1 MSEAD
6 SAGGATA
13 SGGIDEEEGG
23 DTFSGRLGLIFATI
37 GAAIG
42 TGNIW
47 RFPRMVGA
55 NGGGSF
61 LVPWL
66 IFLFVWS
73 VPLIIAEFAIGKR
86 SRVGTVGSFR
96 IFAGRRFAWMG
107 LWTAW
112 ISTAIGFYY
121 AVVTG
126 WCLNYF
132 RLAVSGGL
140 NSSVDTT
147 EVWNNFL
154 ANPGLVIFF
163 QFLAV
168 IITMA
173 AIWKGA
179 KAIEKVNVTLMVSL
193 FILLF
198 AALILALIMDF
209 EDGTLDGFVYM
220 FTIQPEYLVKP
231 ETWINGLAQS
241 AWSCSAGMG
250 MAITYSV
257 YMRKDEDTT
266 LNAATMCLANNS
278 ISIIAGLTVM
288 MAVFSVLADPLSA
301 VSGGSSAITFLV
313 LPEVF
318 AQAPGGPIVQVTM
331 VAMFFLAL
339 SFAALTSMI
348 STVELCVRN
357 FVDHGIDRN
366 VAVPATGAAI
376 FLFGLPSAALWILID
391 DSTGVAFPQFLEV
404 QDHIWGY
411 GLMFSGLFIAYS
423 IWKYGWSRYRV
434 WQDENGLTG
443 FNFRDYLDH
452 GVSSFRDDFIN
463 TGDNDWWIG
472 KWWDYIMYLGF
483 PLMFSVLMIS
493 YFGDLLFNVHE
504 PWNPT
509 NPHGISII
517 LLFWGITAGI
527 FISLNRYVLV
537 NKMVR
542 TGGEGFPLW
551 IISGD
556 WRLEPRPLYRN
567 VPAGADA
574 AVEMLPGGDD
584 PFILHAG
591 DDLPPTFI
599 DDDGKE
605 WQTSGPGGSG
615 GGSVGGGSSASVID
629 AEIA

>member
-1 MSEAD
+1 MSE
-6 SAGGATA
+6 GG
-13 SGGIDEEEGG
+13 SDE
-23 DTFSGRLGLIFATI
+23 FSGRLGLIFATI

-66 IFLFVWS
+66 IFLFLWS
-73 VPLIIAEFAIGKR
+73 VPLIIAEFALGKR
-86 SRVGTVGSFR
+86 SRTGTVGTFR
-96 IFAGRRFAWMG
+96 IFAGNRFAWMG

-126 WCLNYF
+126 WCINYF
-132 RLAVSGGL
+132 QTAIRGGL
-140 NSSVDTT
+140 GSEVDTV
-147 EVWNNFL
+147 EVWNSFL
-154 ANPGLVIFF
+154 NNPLEVVFF
-163 QFLAV
+163 QAIAV
-168 IITMA
+168 AITML

-179 KAIEKVNVTLMVSL
+179 KAIEKVNVGLMISL
-193 FILLF
+193 FVLLF
-198 AALILALIMDF
+198 AALFLAFVMDLD
-209 EDGTLDGFVYM
+209 DGSLDGFVYM
-220 FTIQPEYLVKP
+220 FSIQPEYLMQP
-231 ETWINGLAQS
+231 ETWINGLSQS

-288 MAVFSVLADPLSA
+288 MAVFAVVDDPLAA

-318 AQAPGGPIVQVTM
+318 AQAPGGPIVQLTM
-331 VAMFFLAL
+331 VTMFFLAL

-357 FVDHGIDRN
+357 FVDHGIDRPK
-366 VAVPATGAAI
+366 AVGFTSIAI
-376 FLFGLPSAALWILID
+376 FLFGLPSAGLWILVD
-391 DSTGVAFPQFLEV
+391 DSTGVVFPQFLEV

-423 IWKYGWSRYRV
+423 IWKYGWNRYRV
-434 WQDENGLTG
+434 WQEENDISG
-443 FNFRDYLDH
+443 FDYRDYLDH

-483 PLMFSVLMIS
+483 PLMFSVLILS
-493 YFGDLLFNVHE
+493 YFGDMLVNVE
-504 PWNPT
+504 NPWDPSNA
-509 NPHGISII
+509 NGISII
-517 LLFWGITAGI
+517 LLFWGVTAGL
-527 FISLNRYVLV
+527 FIGLNRYILI
-537 NKMVR
+537 NRMVP
-542 TGGEGFPLW
+542 TTDDFWLLA
-551 IISGD
+551 ILSGNY
-556 WRLEPRPLYRN
+556 RLEPRPLYRN
-567 VPAGADA
+567 VPEGAE
-574 AVEMLPGGDD
+574 VSIETLPGGEDPYIVQAGEKLPATFVDD
-584 PFILHAG
+584 YGETRSHTG
-591 DDLPPTFI
+591 
-599 DDDGKE
+599 
-605 WQTSGPGGSG
+605 
-615 GGSVGGGSSASVID
+615 ASLD
-629 AEIA
+629 AELV

>member
-1 MSEAD
+1 MNPQSEPSSD
-6 SAGGATA
+6 Q
-13 SGGIDEEEGG
+13 
-23 DTFSGRLGLIFATI
+23 FSGRLGLIFATI

-66 IFLFVWS
+66 IFLFLWS
-73 VPLIIAEFAIGKR
+73 VPLIIAEFALGKR
-86 SRVGTVGSFR
+86 SRTGTVGTFR
-96 IFAGRRFAWMG
+96 IFAGPKFAWMG

-132 RLAVSGGL
+132 QTAIRGGL
-140 NSSVDTT
+140 SEGVDTI

-154 ANPGLVIFF
+154 QAPGQVIIF
-163 QFLAV
+163 QAV
-168 IITMA
+168 AILITMA

-179 KAIEKVNVTLMVSL
+179 KAIEKANVYLMTSL
-193 FILLF
+193 FVLLF
-198 AALILALIMDF
+198 TALFLAFVMDF
-209 EDGTLDGFVYM
+209 EDGTLDGFVFM
-220 FTIQPEYLVKP
+220 FSIQPEYLMEP
-231 ETWINGLAQS
+231 ETWINGLSQS

-288 MAVFSVLADPLSA
+288 MAVFAVVDDPLSA
-301 VSGGSSAITFLV
+301 VGGGSSAITFLV

-318 AQAPGGPIVQVTM
+318 AQAPGGPAIQLLM
-331 VAMFFLAL
+331 VAVFFLAL

-357 FVDHGIDRN
+357 FVDHGVDRSQ
-366 VAVPATGAAI
+366 AVGFTSAAI
-376 FLFGLPSAALWILID
+376 FLFGLPSAAIWILVD

-423 IWKYGWSRYRV
+423 IWKYGWSRYKS
-434 WQDENGLTG
+434 WQHDNDVDGFDVGDYVENG
-443 FNFRDYLDH
+443 
-452 GVSSFRDDFIN
+452 VSAFRDDFVN

-472 KWWDYIMYLGF
+472 RWWDAIMYIGF
-483 PLMFSVLMIS
+483 PAMFAVLMLS
-493 YFGDLLFNVHE
+493 YFGDLLANVHD

-517 LLFWGITAGI
+517 LLFWGVTAFI
-527 FISLNRYVLV
+527 FVSLNKYVLV
-537 NKMVR
+537 NRMVP
-542 TGGEGFPLW
+542 TSDSPWPLYVL
-551 IISGD
+551 SRD
-556 WRLEPRPLYRN
+556 FELEPRPVYRN
-567 VPAGADA
+567 VPEGAEAPID
-574 AVEMLPGGDD
+574 MLPGGDD
-584 PFILHAG
+584 PFVVQAG
-591 DDLPPTFI
+591 DELPDSFVDEYGETRSHTMTTV
-599 DDDGKE
+599 E
-605 WQTSGPGGSG
+605 
-615 GGSVGGGSSASVID
+615 
-629 AEIA
+629 AELA

>member
-1 MSEAD
+1 MEAKGE
-6 SAGGATA
+6 AG
-13 SGGIDEEEGG
+13 SDE
-23 DTFSGRLGLIFATI
+23 FSGRLGLIFATI

-66 IFLFVWS
+66 IFLFLWS
-73 VPLIIAEFAIGKR
+73 VPLIIAEFALGKR
-86 SRVGTVGSFR
+86 SRTGTVGTFR
-96 IFAGRRFAWMG
+96 IFAGNRFAWMG

-126 WCLNYF
+126 WCINYF
-132 RLAVSGGL
+132 QTAVRGGL
-140 NSSVDTT
+140 GSEVDTVQ
-147 EVWNNFL
+147 VWNDFL
-154 ANPGLVIFF
+154 QDPSQVIFF
-163 QFLAV
+163 QTLSV
-168 IITMA
+168 LITMA

-198 AALILALIMDF
+198 AALFLSFVMDLD
-209 EDGTLDGFVYM
+209 DGTLDGFIYM
-220 FTIQPEYLVKP
+220 FSIQPEYLTQP
-231 ETWINGLAQS
+231 ETWINGLSQS

-288 MAVFSVLADPLSA
+288 MAVFSVSDDPLGA

-318 AQAPGGPIVQVTM
+318 AQAPGGPVVQLLMVT
-331 VAMFFLAL
+331 MFFLAL

-357 FVDHGIDRN
+357 FVDHGIERKK
-366 VAVPATGAAI
+366 AVGFTTLAI
-376 FLFGLPSAALWILID
+376 FLFGLPSAALWILVD
-391 DSTGVAFPQFLEV
+391 PDTGVAFPQFLEV

-423 IWKYGWSRYRV
+423 IWKYGWNRYRV
-434 WQDENGLTG
+434 WQDENDITG
-443 FNFRDYLDH
+443 FNFRDYLDN

-483 PLMFSVLMIS
+483 PIMFGVLILS
-493 YFGDLLFNVHE
+493 YFSDLILNVNN
-504 PWNPT
+504 PWDPT
-509 NPHGISII
+509 NADGITII
-517 LLFWGITAGI
+517 LLFWGITAGL
-527 FISLNRYVLV
+527 FISMNKYILV
-537 NKMVR
+537 NRVLSMN
-542 TGGEGFPLW
+542 GSIWPPSW
-551 IISGD
+551 D
-556 WRLEPRPLYRN
+556 LEPRPLYRN
-567 VPAGADA
+567 VPEGAD
-574 AVEMLPGGDD
+574 VSIDTLPGGED
-584 PFILHAG
+584 PFIIEVGESLPETFVNDYGETQTHTLHA
-591 DDLPPTFI
+591 
-599 DDDGKE
+599 
-605 WQTSGPGGSG
+605 QS
-615 GGSVGGGSSASVID
+615 
-629 AEIA
+629 

>member
-1 MSEAD
+1 MA
-6 SAGGATA
+6 
-13 SGGIDEEEGG
+13 EGG
-23 DTFSGRLGLIFATI
+23 SDEFSGRLGLIFATI

-66 IFLFVWS
+66 IFLFLWS
-73 VPLIIAEFAIGKR
+73 VPLIIAEFALGKR
-86 SRVGTVGSFR
+86 SRTGTVGTFR
-96 IFAGRRFAWMG
+96 IFAGKRFAWMG

-132 RLAVSGGL
+132 QTAIRGGL
-140 NSSVDTT
+140 GSEVDTV
-147 EVWNNFL
+147 EVWNSFL
-154 ANPGLVIFF
+154 QNPMEVVFF
-163 QFLAV
+163 QALAV
-168 IITMA
+168 AITML

-179 KAIEKVNVTLMVSL
+179 KAIEKVNVGLMISL
-193 FILLF
+193 FVLLF
-198 AALILALIMDF
+198 AALFLSFVMDL
-209 EDGTLDGFVYM
+209 EDGSLDGFVYM
-220 FTIQPEYLVKP
+220 FSIQPEYLMQP
-231 ETWINGLAQS
+231 ETWINGLSQS

-288 MAVFSVLADPLSA
+288 MAVFAVVDDPLAA

-318 AQAPGGPIVQVTM
+318 AQAPGGPIVQLAMVT
-331 VAMFFLAL
+331 MFFLAL

-357 FVDHGIDRN
+357 FVDHGISRPK
-366 VAVPATGAAI
+366 AVGFTSLAI
-376 FLFGLPSAALWILID
+376 FFFGLPSAMTWILVD

-423 IWKYGWSRYRV
+423 IWKYGWNRYRV
-434 WQDENGLTG
+434 WQEENDITG
-443 FNFRDYLDH
+443 FSLRDYLDN

-483 PLMFSVLMIS
+483 PLMFSVLILS
-493 YFGDLLFNVHE
+493 YFVDMLVNVDN
-504 PWNPT
+504 PWDPT
-509 NPHGISII
+509 NANGISII
-517 LLFWGITAGI
+517 LLFWGITASL
-527 FISLNRYVLV
+527 FIGFNRFIIVNRIVPTTDEPWPLAVLSR
-537 NKMVR
+537 NF
-542 TGGEGFPLW
+542 T
-551 IISGD
+551 
-556 WRLEPRPLYRN
+556 LEPRPLYRN
-567 VPAGADA
+567 VPEGAD
-574 AVEMLPGGDD
+574 VPIDTLPGGED
-584 PFILHAG
+584 PFIVEVGENLPETFV
-591 DDLPPTFI
+591 DDYGETR
-599 DDDGKE
+599 
-605 WQTSGPGGSG
+605 THT
-615 GGSVGGGSSASVID
+615 GSSIE
-629 AEIA
+629 AELA

>member
-1 MSEAD
+1 MNSD
-6 SAGGATA
+6 AGPQ
-13 SGGIDEEEGG
+13 SDE
-23 DTFSGRLGLIFATI
+23 FSGRLGLIFATI

-61 LVPWL
+61 LIPWL
-66 IFLFVWS
+66 IFLFLWS
-73 VPLIIAEFAIGKR
+73 IPLIIAEFALGKR
-86 SRVGTVGSFR
+86 SRTGTVGTFR
-96 IFAGRRFAWMG
+96 IFTGNKFAWMG

-132 RLAVSGGL
+132 QTAIRGGL
-140 NSSVDTT
+140 GSEVDTQ
-147 EVWNNFL
+147 EVWNSFL
-154 ANPGLVIFF
+154 QDTWQVIGF
-163 QFLAV
+163 QLIAV

-179 KAIEKVNVTLMVSL
+179 KAIEKVNVTLIISL

-198 AALILALIMDF
+198 AALFLSFVMDLK
-209 EDGTLDGFVYM
+209 DGTLDGFVYM
-220 FTIQPEYLVKP
+220 FSIQPEYLYEP
-231 ETWINGLAQS
+231 ETWINGLSQS

-257 YMRKDEDTT
+257 YTRKDEDTT

-288 MAVFSVLADPLSA
+288 MAVFSVSEDPLGA

-318 AQAPGGPIVQVTM
+318 AQAPGGPVVQLLMVT
-331 VAMFFLAL
+331 MFFLAL

-357 FVDHGIDRN
+357 FVDHGIERQK
-366 VAVPATGAAI
+366 AVGFTTIAI
-376 FLFGLPSAALWILID
+376 FFFGIPSAALWIKLD
-391 DSTGVAFPQFLEV
+391 ADTGVAFPQFLEV

-423 IWKYGWSRYRV
+423 IWKYGWSRYRN
-434 WQDENGLTG
+434 WQEENDITG
-443 FNFRDYLDH
+443 FNFRDYLDN

-483 PLMFSVLMIS
+483 PIMFGVLMSS
-493 YFGDLLFNVHE
+493 YFIDLLINVE
-504 PWNPT
+504 DPWNPS
-509 NPHGISII
+509 NPYGITII
-517 LLFWGITAGI
+517 LLFWGVTAGL
-527 FISLNRYVLV
+527 FIGMNKYILINRIIPNDNQFWLFAFV
-537 NKMVR
+537 
-542 TGGEGFPLW
+542 TGNYE
-551 IISGD
+551 
-556 WRLEPRPLYRN
+556 LEPRPLYRN
-567 VPAGADA
+567 VPEGAH
-574 AVEMLPGGDD
+574 VPIETLPGGAD
-584 PFILHAG
+584 PYIIKVG
-591 DDLPPTFI
+591 DALPPTFVN
-599 DDDGKE
+599 DYGE
-605 WQTSGPGGSG
+605 TVTHTLST
-615 GGSVGGGSSASVID
+615 VE
-629 AEIA
+629 AEITPKIQTN

>member
-1 MSEAD
+1 MSE
-6 SAGGATA
+6 
-13 SGGIDEEEGG
+13 EGS
-23 DTFSGRLGLIFATI
+23 DQFSGRLGLIFATI

-61 LVPWL
+61 LVPWV
-66 IFLFVWS
+66 IFLFLWS
-73 VPLIIAEFAIGKR
+73 VPLIIAEFALGKR
-86 SRVGTVGSFR
+86 SRTGTVGTFR
-96 IFAGRRFAWMG
+96 IFAGNRFAWMG

-126 WCLNYF
+126 WCINYF
-132 RLAVSGGL
+132 QTAIRGGL
-140 NSSVDTT
+140 GSEVDTV
-147 EVWNNFL
+147 EVWNSFL
-154 ANPGLVIFF
+154 NNPLEVVFF
-163 QFLAV
+163 QAIAV
-168 IITMA
+168 AITML

-179 KAIEKVNVTLMVSL
+179 KAIEKVNVGLMISL
-193 FILLF
+193 FVLLF
-198 AALILALIMDF
+198 AALFLAFVMDLD
-209 EDGTLDGFVYM
+209 DGSLDGFVYM
-220 FTIQPEYLVKP
+220 FSIQPEYLMQP
-231 ETWINGLAQS
+231 ETWINGLSQS

-288 MAVFSVLADPLSA
+288 MAVFAVVDDPLAA

-318 AQAPGGPIVQVTM
+318 AQAPGGPIVQLTM
-331 VAMFFLAL
+331 VTMFFLAL

-357 FVDHGIDRN
+357 FVDHGIDRPK
-366 VAVPATGAAI
+366 AVGFTSIAI
-376 FLFGLPSAALWILID
+376 FLFGLPSAGLWILVD
-391 DSTGVAFPQFLEV
+391 DSTGVVFPQFLEV

-423 IWKYGWSRYRV
+423 IWKYGWNRYRV
-434 WQDENGLTG
+434 WQEENDISG
-443 FNFRDYLDH
+443 FDYRDYLDH

-483 PLMFSVLMIS
+483 PLMFSVLILS
-493 YFGDLLFNVHE
+493 YFGDMLVNVE
-504 PWNPT
+504 NPWDPSNA
-509 NPHGISII
+509 NGISII
-517 LLFWGITAGI
+517 LLFWGVTAGL
-527 FISLNRYVLV
+527 FIGLNRYILV
-537 NKMVR
+537 NRMVP
-542 TGGEGFPLW
+542 TTDDFWLLA
-551 IISGD
+551 ILSGNY
-556 WRLEPRPLYRN
+556 RLEPRPLYRN
-567 VPAGADA
+567 VPEGAE
-574 AVEMLPGGDD
+574 VSIETLPGGEDPYIVQAGENLPATFVDD
-584 PFILHAG
+584 YGETRSHTG
-591 DDLPPTFI
+591 
-599 DDDGKE
+599 
-605 WQTSGPGGSG
+605 
-615 GGSVGGGSSASVID
+615 ASLD
-629 AEIA
+629 AELV

>member
-1 MSEAD
+1 MA
-6 SAGGATA
+6 
-13 SGGIDEEEGG
+13 EGG
-23 DTFSGRLGLIFATI
+23 SDEFSGRLGLIFATI

-66 IFLFVWS
+66 IFLFLWS
-73 VPLIIAEFAIGKR
+73 VPLIIAEFALGKR
-86 SRVGTVGSFR
+86 SRTGTVGTFR
-96 IFAGRRFAWMG
+96 IFAGKRFAWMG

-126 WCLNYF
+126 WCINYF
-132 RLAVSGGL
+132 QTAVRGGL
-140 NSSVDTT
+140 GSEVDTV
-147 EVWNNFL
+147 EVWNSFL
-154 ANPGLVIFF
+154 QNPMEVVFF
-163 QFLAV
+163 QAIAV
-168 IITMA
+168 AITML

-179 KAIEKVNVTLMVSL
+179 KAIEKVNVGLMISL

-198 AALILALIMDF
+198 AALFLAFVMDL

-220 FTIQPEYLVKP
+220 FSIQPEYLAQP
-231 ETWINGLAQS
+231 ETWINGLSQS

-288 MAVFSVLADPLSA
+288 MAVFAVVDDPLAA

-318 AQAPGGPIVQVTM
+318 AQAPGGPVVQLAMVT
-331 VAMFFLAL
+331 MFFLAL

-357 FVDHGIDRN
+357 FVDHGIERPQ
-366 VAVPATGAAI
+366 AVGFTSLAI
-376 FLFGLPSAALWILID
+376 FFFGLPSAVTWILVD

-423 IWKYGWSRYRV
+423 IWKYGWNRYRA
-434 WQDENGLTG
+434 WQEENDISG
-443 FNFRDYLDH
+443 FSLRDYLDN

-483 PLMFSVLMIS
+483 PLMFSVLILS
-493 YFGDLLFNVHE
+493 YFADMLANVDN
-504 PWNPT
+504 PWDPT
-509 NPHGISII
+509 NANGISII
-517 LLFWGITAGI
+517 LLFWGITAGL
-527 FISLNRYVLV
+527 FIGLNRFIIINRIVPTSG
-537 NKMVR
+537 NPW
-542 TGGEGFPLW
+542 PLALL
-551 IISGD
+551 SGNFT
-556 WRLEPRPLYRN
+556 LEPRPLYRN
-567 VPAGADA
+567 VPEGAEVPIDT
-574 AVEMLPGGDD
+574 LPGGED
-584 PFILHAG
+584 PFIVEVG
-591 DDLPPTFI
+591 EDLPETFV
-599 DDDGKE
+599 DDYGE
-605 WQTSGPGGSG
+605 TRPHTGS
-615 GGSVGGGSSASVID
+615 IIE
-629 AEIA
+629 AEIGYSYDQV

>member
-1 MSEAD
+1 MEAKGETG
-6 SAGGATA
+6 S
-13 SGGIDEEEGG
+13 DE
-23 DTFSGRLGLIFATI
+23 FSGRLGLIFATI

-66 IFLFVWS
+66 IFLFLWS
-73 VPLIIAEFAIGKR
+73 VPLIIAEFALGKR
-86 SRVGTVGSFR
+86 SRTGTVGTFR
-96 IFAGRRFAWMG
+96 IFAGNRFAWMG

-126 WCLNYF
+126 WCINYF
-132 RLAVSGGL
+132 QTAVRGGL
-140 NSSVDTT
+140 GSEVDTVQ
-147 EVWNNFL
+147 VWNDFL
-154 ANPGLVIFF
+154 QDPSQVIFF
-163 QFLAV
+163 QTLSV
-168 IITMA
+168 LITMA

-198 AALILALIMDF
+198 AALFLSFVMDLD
-209 EDGTLDGFVYM
+209 DGTLDGFIYM
-220 FTIQPEYLVKP
+220 FSIQPEYLTQP
-231 ETWINGLAQS
+231 ETWINGLSQS

-288 MAVFSVLADPLSA
+288 MAVFSVSDDPLGA

-318 AQAPGGPIVQVTM
+318 AQAPGGPVVQLLMVT
-331 VAMFFLAL
+331 MFFLAL

-357 FVDHGIDRN
+357 FVDHGIERKK
-366 VAVPATGAAI
+366 AVGFTTLAI
-376 FLFGLPSAALWILID
+376 FLFGLPSAALWILVD
-391 DSTGVAFPQFLEV
+391 PDTGVAFPQFLEV

-423 IWKYGWSRYRV
+423 IWKYGWNRYRV
-434 WQDENGLTG
+434 WQDENDITG
-443 FNFRDYLDH
+443 FSFRDYLEN

-483 PLMFSVLMIS
+483 PIMFGVLILS
-493 YFGDLLFNVHE
+493 YFSDLILNVNN
-504 PWNPT
+504 PWDPT
-509 NPHGISII
+509 NADGITII
-517 LLFWGITAGI
+517 LLFWGITAGLFVSMNKYI
-527 FISLNRYVLV
+527 LV
-537 NKMVR
+537 NRVLSMNG
-542 TGGEGFPLW
+542 TIWPPSW
-551 IISGD
+551 D
-556 WRLEPRPLYRN
+556 LEPRPLYRN
-567 VPAGADA
+567 VPVGAEVSIDT
-574 AVEMLPGGDD
+574 LPGGED
-584 PFILHAG
+584 PFIVEVGESLPETFVNEYGETQTHTLHQ
-591 DDLPPTFI
+591 LP
-599 DDDGKE
+599 
-605 WQTSGPGGSG
+605 W
-615 GGSVGGGSSASVID
+615 SSQS
-629 AEIA
+629 

>member
-1 MSEAD
+1 MQAKDEAG
-6 SAGGATA
+6 S
-13 SGGIDEEEGG
+13 DE
-23 DTFSGRLGLIFATI
+23 FSGRLGLIFATI

-66 IFLFVWS
+66 IFLFLWS
-73 VPLIIAEFAIGKR
+73 VPLIIAEFALGKR
-86 SRVGTVGSFR
+86 SRTGTVGTFR
-96 IFAGRRFAWMG
+96 IFAGNRFAWMG

-126 WCLNYF
+126 WCINYF
-132 RLAVSGGL
+132 QTAIRGGL
-140 NSSVDTT
+140 GSEVDTVQ
-147 EVWNNFL
+147 VWNDFL
-154 ANPGLVIFF
+154 QDPSQVIFF
-163 QFLAV
+163 QTLSV
-168 IITMA
+168 LITMA

-198 AALILALIMDF
+198 AALFLSFVMDLD
-209 EDGTLDGFVYM
+209 DGTLDGFVYM
-220 FTIQPEYLVKP
+220 FSIQPEYLTQP
-231 ETWINGLAQS
+231 ETWINGLSQS

-288 MAVFSVLADPLSA
+288 MAVFSVSDDPLGA

-318 AQAPGGPIVQVTM
+318 AQAPGGPVVQLLMVT
-331 VAMFFLAL
+331 MFFLAL

-357 FVDHGIDRN
+357 FVDHGIERKK
-366 VAVPATGAAI
+366 AVGFTTLAI
-376 FLFGLPSAALWILID
+376 FLFGLPSAALWILVD
-391 DSTGVAFPQFLEV
+391 PDTGVAFPQFLEV

-423 IWKYGWSRYRV
+423 IWKYGWNRYRV
-434 WQDENGLTG
+434 WQDENDITG
-443 FNFRDYLDH
+443 FSFRDYLDN

-483 PLMFSVLMIS
+483 PIMFGVLILS
-493 YFGDLLFNVHE
+493 YFSDLILNVNN
-504 PWNPT
+504 PWDPT
-509 NPHGISII
+509 NADGITII
-517 LLFWGITAGI
+517 LLFWGITAGLFVSMNKYI
-527 FISLNRYVLV
+527 LV
-537 NKMVR
+537 NRVLSMNG
-542 TGGEGFPLW
+542 TIWPPSW
-551 IISGD
+551 D
-556 WRLEPRPLYRN
+556 LEPRPLYRN
-567 VPAGADA
+567 VPVGAEVSIDT
-574 AVEMLPGGDD
+574 LPGGED
-584 PFILHAG
+584 PFIVEVGESLPETFVNEYGETQTHTLHQ
-591 DDLPPTFI
+591 LP
-599 DDDGKE
+599 
-605 WQTSGPGGSG
+605 W
-615 GGSVGGGSSASVID
+615 SSQS
-629 AEIA
+629 

>member
-1 MSEAD
+1 MQSEGETG
-6 SAGGATA
+6 S
-13 SGGIDEEEGG
+13 DE
-23 DTFSGRLGLIFATI
+23 FSGRLGLIFATI

-66 IFLFVWS
+66 IFLFLWS
-73 VPLIIAEFAIGKR
+73 VPLIIAEFALGKR
-86 SRVGTVGSFR
+86 SRTGTVGTFR
-96 IFAGRRFAWMG
+96 IFAGNRFAWMG

-126 WCLNYF
+126 WCINYF
-132 RLAVSGGL
+132 QTAIRGGL
-140 NSSVDTT
+140 GSEVDTVQ
-147 EVWNNFL
+147 VWNDFL
-154 ANPGLVIFF
+154 QDPTQVIFF
-163 QFLAV
+163 QSLSV
-168 IITMA
+168 LITMA

-198 AALILALIMDF
+198 AALFLSFVMDLD
-209 EDGTLDGFVYM
+209 DGTLDGFVYM
-220 FTIQPEYLVKP
+220 FSIQPEYLTQP
-231 ETWINGLAQS
+231 ETWINGLSQS

-288 MAVFSVLADPLSA
+288 MAVFSVSEDPLGA
-301 VSGGSSAITFLV
+301 VGGGSSAITFLV

-318 AQAPGGPIVQVTM
+318 AQAPGGPYVQLLMVT
-331 VAMFFLAL
+331 MFFLAL

-357 FVDHGIDRN
+357 FVDHGIERKK
-366 VAVPATGAAI
+366 AVGFTTLAI
-376 FLFGLPSAALWILID
+376 FLFGLPSAALWILVD
-391 DSTGVAFPQFLEV
+391 PDTGVAFPQFLEV

-423 IWKYGWSRYRV
+423 IWKYGWNRYKV
-434 WQDENGLTG
+434 WQTENDIDG
-443 FNFRDYLDH
+443 FSFRDYLDN

-483 PLMFSVLMIS
+483 PIMFGVLILS
-493 YFGDLLFNVHE
+493 YFSDLIFNVNN
-504 PWNPT
+504 PWDPT
-509 NPHGISII
+509 NADGITII
-517 LLFWGITAGI
+517 LLFWGITAGL
-527 FISLNRYVLV
+527 FISMNKYILV
-537 NKMVR
+537 NRVLS
-542 TGGEGFPLW
+542 TNGSIWPPNW
-551 IISGD
+551 D
-556 WRLEPRPLYRN
+556 LEPRPLYRN
-567 VPAGADA
+567 VPDGAD
-574 AVEMLPGGDD
+574 VSIDTLPGGED
-584 PFILHAG
+584 PFIV
-591 DDLPPTFI
+591 
-599 DDDGKE
+599 E
-605 WQTSGPGGSG
+605 
-615 GGSVGGGSSASVID
+615 VGSSLPETFVNDYGETQKHTLHTVPWSPQP
-629 AEIA
+629 

>member
-1 MSEAD
+1 MA
-6 SAGGATA
+6 
-13 SGGIDEEEGG
+13 EGG
-23 DTFSGRLGLIFATI
+23 SDEFSGRLGLIFATI

-66 IFLFVWS
+66 IFLFLWS
-73 VPLIIAEFAIGKR
+73 VPLIIAEFALGKR
-86 SRVGTVGSFR
+86 SRTGTVGTFR
-96 IFAGRRFAWMG
+96 IFAGKRFAWMG

-126 WCLNYF
+126 WCINYF
-132 RLAVSGGL
+132 QTAIRGGL
-140 NSSVDTT
+140 GSEVDTV
-147 EVWNNFL
+147 EVWNSFL
-154 ANPGLVIFF
+154 QNPMEVVFF
-163 QFLAV
+163 QAIAV
-168 IITMA
+168 AITML

-179 KAIEKVNVTLMVSL
+179 KAIEKVNVSLMISL
-193 FILLF
+193 FVLLF
-198 AALILALIMDF
+198 AALFLSFVMDL
-209 EDGTLDGFVYM
+209 EDGSLDGFVYM
-220 FTIQPEYLVKP
+220 FSIQPEYLVQP
-231 ETWINGLAQS
+231 ETWINGLSQS

-288 MAVFSVLADPLSA
+288 MAVFAVVDDPLAA

-318 AQAPGGPIVQVTM
+318 AQAPGGPVVQLAMVT
-331 VAMFFLAL
+331 MFFLAL

-357 FVDHGIDRN
+357 FVDHGIERPQ
-366 VAVPATGAAI
+366 AVGFTSLAI
-376 FLFGLPSAALWILID
+376 FFFGLPSAATWILVD

-423 IWKYGWSRYRV
+423 IWKYGWNRYRA
-434 WQDENGLTG
+434 WQEENDISG
-443 FNFRDYLDH
+443 FSLRDYLDN

-483 PLMFSVLMIS
+483 PLMFSVLILS
-493 YFGDLLFNVHE
+493 YFADMLANVDN
-504 PWNPT
+504 PWDPT
-509 NPHGISII
+509 NANGISII
-517 LLFWGITAGI
+517 LLFWGITAGL
-527 FISLNRYVLV
+527 FIGLNRFIIINRIVPTTSNPWPLAVL
-537 NKMVR
+537 
-542 TGGEGFPLW
+542 
-551 IISGD
+551 SGNFT
-556 WRLEPRPLYRN
+556 LEPRPLYRN
-567 VPAGADA
+567 VPEGAEVPIDT
-574 AVEMLPGGDD
+574 LPGGDD
-584 PFILHAG
+584 PFIVEVGEALPESFV
-591 DDLPPTFI
+591 DDYGETRPHT
-599 DDDGKE
+599 
-605 WQTSGPGGSG
+605 
-615 GGSVGGGSSASVID
+615 GSVIE
-629 AEIA
+629 AEIGYSYDQA

>member
-1 MSEAD
+1 MEAKGE
-6 SAGGATA
+6 AG
-13 SGGIDEEEGG
+13 SDE
-23 DTFSGRLGLIFATI
+23 FSGRLGLIFATI

-66 IFLFVWS
+66 IFLFLWS
-73 VPLIIAEFAIGKR
+73 VPLIIAEFALGKR
-86 SRVGTVGSFR
+86 SRTGTVGTFR
-96 IFAGRRFAWMG
+96 IFAGNRFAWMG

-126 WCLNYF
+126 WCINYF
-132 RLAVSGGL
+132 QTAVRGGL
-140 NSSVDTT
+140 GSEVDTVQ
-147 EVWNNFL
+147 VWNDFL
-154 ANPGLVIFF
+154 QDPSQVIFF
-163 QFLAV
+163 QTLSV
-168 IITMA
+168 LITMA

-198 AALILALIMDF
+198 AALFLSFVMDLD
-209 EDGTLDGFVYM
+209 DGTLDGFIYM
-220 FTIQPEYLVKP
+220 FSIQPEYLTQP
-231 ETWINGLAQS
+231 ETWINGLSQS

-288 MAVFSVLADPLSA
+288 MAVFSVSDDPLGA

-318 AQAPGGPIVQVTM
+318 AQAPGGPVVQLLMVT
-331 VAMFFLAL
+331 MFFLAL

-357 FVDHGIDRN
+357 FVDHGIERKK
-366 VAVPATGAAI
+366 AVGFTTLAI
-376 FLFGLPSAALWILID
+376 FLFGLPSAALWILVD
-391 DSTGVAFPQFLEV
+391 PDTGVAFPQFLEV

-423 IWKYGWSRYRV
+423 IWKYGWNRYRV
-434 WQDENGLTG
+434 WQDDNDITG
-443 FNFRDYLDH
+443 FSFRDYLDN

-483 PLMFSVLMIS
+483 PIMFGVLILS
-493 YFGDLLFNVHE
+493 YFSDLILNVNN
-504 PWNPT
+504 PWDPT
-509 NPHGISII
+509 NADGITII
-517 LLFWGITAGI
+517 LLFWGITAGLFVSMNKYI
-527 FISLNRYVLV
+527 LV
-537 NKMVR
+537 NRVLSMNG
-542 TGGEGFPLW
+542 TIWPPSW
-551 IISGD
+551 D
-556 WRLEPRPLYRN
+556 LEPRPLYRN
-567 VPAGADA
+567 VPIGAEVSIDT
-574 AVEMLPGGDD
+574 LPGGED
-584 PFILHAG
+584 PFIVEVGESLPETFVNEYGETQTHTLHQ
-591 DDLPPTFI
+591 LP
-599 DDDGKE
+599 
-605 WQTSGPGGSG
+605 W
-615 GGSVGGGSSASVID
+615 SSQS
-629 AEIA
+629 

>member
-1 MSEAD
+1 MSE
-6 SAGGATA
+6 GG
-13 SGGIDEEEGG
+13 SDE
-23 DTFSGRLGLIFATI
+23 FSGRLGLIFATI

-61 LVPWL
+61 LIPWL
-66 IFLFVWS
+66 IFLFLWS
-73 VPLIIAEFAIGKR
+73 VPLIIAEFALGKR
-86 SRVGTVGSFR
+86 SRTGTVGTFR
-96 IFAGRRFAWMG
+96 IFAGKRFAWMG

-126 WCLNYF
+126 WCINYF
-132 RLAVSGGL
+132 QTAILGGL
-140 NSSVDTT
+140 GSEVDTV
-147 EVWNNFL
+147 EVWNSFL
-154 ANPGLVIFF
+154 QNPMEVVFF
-163 QFLAV
+163 QAIAV
-168 IITMA
+168 AITML

-179 KAIEKVNVTLMVSL
+179 KAIEKVNVGLMISL
-193 FILLF
+193 FVLLF
-198 AALILALIMDF
+198 AALFLSFVMDL
-209 EDGTLDGFVYM
+209 EDGSLDGFVYM
-220 FTIQPEYLVKP
+220 FSIQPEYLAQP
-231 ETWINGLAQS
+231 ETWINGLSQS

-288 MAVFSVLADPLSA
+288 MAVFAVVDDPLAA

-318 AQAPGGPIVQVTM
+318 AQAPGGPVVQLAMVT
-331 VAMFFLAL
+331 MFFLAL

-357 FVDHGIDRN
+357 FVDHGIERPQ
-366 VAVPATGAAI
+366 AVGFTSLAI
-376 FLFGLPSAALWILID
+376 FFFGLPSAATWILVD

-423 IWKYGWSRYRV
+423 IWKYGWNRYRT
-434 WQDENGLTG
+434 WQEENDITG
-443 FNFRDYLDH
+443 FSLQDYLDN

-483 PLMFSVLMIS
+483 PLMFSVLILS
-493 YFGDLLFNVHE
+493 YFADMLVNVDN
-504 PWNPT
+504 PWDPT
-509 NPHGISII
+509 NANGISII
-517 LLFWGITAGI
+517 LLFWGITAGL
-527 FISLNRYVLV
+527 FIGLNRFIIINRIVPTSGNPWPLAVL
-537 NKMVR
+537 
-542 TGGEGFPLW
+542 
-551 IISGD
+551 SGNFT
-556 WRLEPRPLYRN
+556 LEPRPLYRN
-567 VPAGADA
+567 VPEGAD
-574 AVEMLPGGDD
+574 VPIDTLPGGED
-584 PFILHAG
+584 PFIVEVG
-591 DDLPPTFI
+591 EDLPESFV
-599 DDDGKE
+599 DDYGE
-605 WQTSGPGGSG
+605 TRPHT
-615 GGSVGGGSSASVID
+615 GSSIE
-629 AEIA
+629 AELA

>member
-1 MSEAD
+1 MS
-6 SAGGATA
+6 
-13 SGGIDEEEGG
+13 G
-23 DTFSGRLGLIFATI
+23 DTFGGRMGLIFATI
-37 GAAIG
+37 GAAVG

-73 VPLIIAEFAIGKR
+73 VPLVIAEFAIGKR
-86 SRVGTVGSFR
+86 ARTGTVGAFR
-96 IFAGRRFAWMG
+96 IFAGKRFAWMG

-126 WCLNYF
+126 WCIKYF
-132 RLAVSGGL
+132 SMAISGGL
-140 NSSVDTT
+140 GSEVDTT
-147 EVWNNFL
+147 LVWNSFL
-154 ANPGLVIFF
+154 EDWSQVVLF

-168 IITMA
+168 VITTA

-179 KAIEKVNVTLMVSL
+179 KAIEKVNVVLMISL

-198 AALILALIMDF
+198 AALFLSIIMDYS
-209 EDGTLDGFVYM
+209 DNGVLDGFVYM
-220 FTIQPEYLVKP
+220 FSIQPEYLLQP
-231 ETWINGLAQS
+231 QTWISGLSQS

-250 MAITYSV
+250 MAITYAV

-288 MAVFSVLADPLSA
+288 MAIFSVVEDPLSA

-318 AQAPGGPIVQVTM
+318 AQAPGGPIMQLAMVT
-331 VAMFFLAL
+331 MFFLAL

-357 FVDHGIDRN
+357 FVDHGVERSS
-366 VAVPATGAAI
+366 AVGFTSCA
-376 FLFGLPSAALWILID
+376 LFILGLPSAAWWILMD
-391 DSTGVAFPQFLEV
+391 ESTGVSFPQFLEV

-423 IWKYGWSRYRV
+423 IWKYGWNRYKV
-434 WQDENGLTG
+434 WQDENDIEG
-443 FNFRDYLDH
+443 FHFQDYLDH

-483 PLMFSVLMIS
+483 PIMFTVLMGS
-493 YFGDLLFNVHE
+493 YFIDLLLNVDS
-504 PWNPT
+504 PWDPT
-509 NPHGISII
+509 NPKGITIV
-517 LLFWGITAGI
+517 LLFWGITASL
-527 FISLNRYVLV
+527 FLFLNRWLV
-537 NKMVR
+537 
-542 TGGEGFPLW
+542 
-551 IISGD
+551 D
-556 WRLEPRPLYRN
+556 RPLYRN
-567 VPAGADA
+567 VPEGAD
-574 AVEMLPGGDD
+574 VSIDTLPGGE
-584 PFILHAG
+584 
-591 DDLPPTFI
+591 DDLIMDVADRWDDSDLEAPP
-599 DDDGKE
+599 
-605 WQTSGPGGSG
+605 
-615 GGSVGGGSSASVID
+615 SAVLT
-629 AEIA
+629 AELA

>member
-1 MSEAD
+1 MD
-6 SAGGATA
+6 
-13 SGGIDEEEGG
+13 SGGSDQ
-23 DTFSGRLGLIFATI
+23 FSGRLGLIFATI

-66 IFLFVWS
+66 IFLFLWS
-73 VPLIIAEFAIGKR
+73 IPLIIAEFALGKR
-86 SRVGTVGSFR
+86 SRTGTVGTFR

-126 WCLNYF
+126 WCVNYF
-132 RLAVSGGL
+132 QTAMRGGL
-140 NSSVDTT
+140 TSDVDTV
-147 EVWNNFL
+147 EVWNSFL
-154 ANPGLVIFF
+154 QNPLEVVFF
-163 QFLAV
+163 QAIAV

-179 KAIEKVNVTLMVSL
+179 KAIEKVNVILMVSL
-193 FILLF
+193 FVLLF
-198 AALILALIMDF
+198 AALFLAFVMDL
-209 EDGTLDGFVYM
+209 EDGTLDGFIYM
-220 FTIQPEYLVKP
+220 FSIQPEYLMQP
-231 ETWINGLAQS
+231 ETWINGLSQS

-288 MAVFSVLADPLSA
+288 MAVFAVVDDPLSA

-318 AQAPGGPIVQVTM
+318 AQAPGGPVVQLLM

-357 FVDHGIDRN
+357 FVDHGIERSH
-366 VAVPATGAAI
+366 AVGFTSMAI
-376 FLFGLPSAALWILID
+376 FLFGLPSAGLWILVD
-391 DSTGVAFPQFLEV
+391 PSTGVAFPQFLEV

-423 IWKYGWSRYRV
+423 IWKYGWNRYKV
-434 WQDENGLTG
+434 WQDDNDVEG
-443 FNFRDYLDH
+443 FSFRDYLDH

-463 TGDNDWWIG
+463 TGDNDWWVG
-472 KWWDYIMYLGF
+472 KWWDYIMYIGF
-483 PLMFSVLMIS
+483 PLMFSVLMLS
-493 YFGDLLFNVHE
+493 YFVDLLVNVHN
-504 PWNPT
+504 PWDPT
-509 NPHGISII
+509 NADGISII
-517 LLFWGITAGI
+517 LLFWGVTAGL
-527 FISLNRYVLV
+527 FVSLNRYVLV
-537 NKMVR
+537 NRIVP
-542 TGGEGFPLW
+542 TTDDFWPLAVL
-551 IISGD
+551 SGNFE
-556 WRLEPRPLYRN
+556 LGPRPLYRN
-567 VPAGADA
+567 VPAGAEVDIS
-574 AVEMLPGGDD
+574 MLPGGAD
-584 PFILHAG
+584 PFVVQAG
-591 DDLPPTFI
+591 ESLPTTFEDEYGNTHTHTLAIVEADL
-599 DDDGKE
+599 
-605 WQTSGPGGSG
+605 
-615 GGSVGGGSSASVID
+615 A
-629 AEIA
+629 

>member
-1 MSEAD
+1 MSEEKTG
-6 SAGGATA
+6 S
-13 SGGIDEEEGG
+13 DE
-23 DTFSGRLGLIFATI
+23 FSGRLGLIFATI

-66 IFLFVWS
+66 IFLFLWS
-73 VPLIIAEFAIGKR
+73 VPLIIAEFALGKR
-86 SRVGTVGSFR
+86 SRTGTVGTFR
-96 IFAGRRFAWMG
+96 IFAGNRFAWMG

-126 WCLNYF
+126 WCINYF
-132 RLAVSGGL
+132 QTAIRGGL
-140 NSSVDTT
+140 GSEVDTVQ
-147 EVWNNFL
+147 VWNDFL
-154 ANPGLVIFF
+154 QDPTQVIFF
-163 QFLAV
+163 QSLSV
-168 IITMA
+168 LITMA

-198 AALILALIMDF
+198 AALFLAFVMDLD
-209 EDGTLDGFVYM
+209 DGTLDGFVYM
-220 FTIQPEYLVKP
+220 FSIQPEYLTQP
-231 ETWINGLAQS
+231 ETWINGLSQS

-288 MAVFSVLADPLSA
+288 MAVFSVSEDPLGA
-301 VSGGSSAITFLV
+301 VGGGSSAITFLV

-318 AQAPGGPIVQVTM
+318 AQAPGGPYVQLLMVT
-331 VAMFFLAL
+331 MFFLAL

-357 FVDHGIDRN
+357 FVDHGIERKK
-366 VAVPATGAAI
+366 AVGFTTLAI
-376 FLFGLPSAALWILID
+376 FLFGLPSAALWILVD
-391 DSTGVAFPQFLEV
+391 PDTGVAFPQFLEV

-423 IWKYGWSRYRV
+423 IWKYGWNRYKV
-434 WQDENGLTG
+434 WQTENDIDG
-443 FNFRDYLDH
+443 FSFRDYLDN

-483 PLMFSVLMIS
+483 PIMFGVLILS
-493 YFGDLLFNVHE
+493 YFSDLIFNVNN
-504 PWNPT
+504 PWDPT
-509 NPHGISII
+509 NADGITII
-517 LLFWGITAGI
+517 LLFWGITAGL
-527 FISLNRYVLV
+527 FISMNKYILV
-537 NKMVR
+537 NRVLS
-542 TGGEGFPLW
+542 TNGSIWPPNW
-551 IISGD
+551 D
-556 WRLEPRPLYRN
+556 LEPRPLYRN
-567 VPAGADA
+567 VPDGAD
-574 AVEMLPGGDD
+574 VSIDTLPGGED
-584 PFILHAG
+584 PFIV
-591 DDLPPTFI
+591 
-599 DDDGKE
+599 E
-605 WQTSGPGGSG
+605 
-615 GGSVGGGSSASVID
+615 VGSSLPETFVNDYGETQKHTLHTVPWSSQS
-629 AEIA
+629 